1 MNNMGYYGNPDL
13 APLDAEFKA
22 QIQQLATTNTIPGQI
37 LNQIAIDWEQQK
49 MQLVQSTIAKYRNL
63 GGYNANIIRT
73 LVNNFINTGATA
85 YLGRQNTYTPN
96 YGMPMGTMGVN
107 PYLGGGMPFAGGA
120 TSMMSNNNIYQPMM
134 TAVNTPGQLTGAVNY
149 AQIEQQQPQVQQQVQ
164 SEQPSQN
171 DILNVVAHSD
181 YKAPV
186 EGDADELYGT
196 EEHTTCLGTV
206 KVIPMVSSNGYIF
219 NHVIVKL
226 NRPCLND
233 EEALQYAQRIYTS
246 KTRAV
251 HMDIQYDKIHTFEV
265 PYAESSA
272 VFTELKKSIPASSKA
287 QNKLKYL
294 QNIQKILNAKSRGV
308 ADGIEDW
315 LIERFM
321 EYGSFGCCD
330 SDNMKGLNVG
340 SIAQLIQLSTK
351 DTADE
356 NCLAWQKI
364 EGFIE
369 NLIKMCDMSIKF
381 CITKG
386 RILDPNK
393 LDDLDQILR
402 SRIGLLETSAGDLID
417 VVAQLNSKREEY
429 AKASAKEKLDL
440 YGEAGAM
447 IANSTTIIIPG
458 NHLVYTNL
466 MHDGMVGRKD
476 DALVVIAKDLIIGGT
491 TNGTANNCDT
501 DFEYMITQVSFAD
514 DIGNVI
520 VGYDKHINVKYTVT
534 RSTDKWHRVNRA

>member
-13 APLDAEFKA
+13 APFDAEFKA
-22 QIQQLATTNTIPGQI
+22 QIQQMAQTNSYPGNV

-73 LVNNFINTGATA
+73 LVNNFINLGA
-85 YLGRQNTYTPN
+85 RTYMNQGMNMYPPT

-107 PYLGGGMPFAGGA
+107 PYLGGGSPFAGGA
-120 TSMMSNNNIYQPMM
+120 TGMMGGNIYQPMM
-134 TAVNTPGQLTGAVNY
+134 SAVNTAGQITNPVNY
-149 AQIEQQQPQVQQQVQ
+149 AQIEQH
-164 SEQPSQN
+164 QPSQQQSQQQTTTADN
-171 DILNVVAHSD
+171 NALNVVMHAD
-181 YKAPV
+181 YKEPV
-186 EGDADELYGT
+186 QGEADDLYGT

-219 NHVIVKL
+219 NHVIIKL
-226 NRPCLND
+226 SRPCLND

-251 HMDIQYDKIHTFEV
+251 HMDIQYDRIHTFDV
-265 PYAESSA
+265 PYTESSK
-272 VFTELKKSIPASSKA
+272 VFAELKKSVPASSKA

-294 QNIQKILNAKSRGV
+294 QNIQKILNAESRGT

-330 SDNMKGLNVG
+330 SDNMNGLKVG

-356 NCLAWQKI
+356 GCLAWQKI
-364 EGFIE
+364 EGFNE
-369 NLIKMCDMSIKF
+369 NLIKMCDMSIKYI
-381 CITKG
+381 ITKG
-386 RILDPNK
+386 KILDPNK
-393 LDDLDQILR
+393 IEDLDQILR
-402 SRIGLLETSAGDLID
+402 SKIGLLETSAGDLID
-417 VVAQLNSKREEY
+417 VVAQLNTKREEY
-429 AKASAKEKLDL
+429 VKASPKEKLDL
-440 YGEAGAM
+440 FGEAGAI
-447 IANSTTIIIPG
+447 IANSTSMIVPG

-491 TNGTANNCDT
+491 TDGNANNCDT
-501 DFEYMITQVSFAD
+501 DFEYMITRVSFAE

-520 VGYDKHINVKYTVT
+520 VGYDKHIQVKYTVT
-534 RSTDKWHRVNRA
+534 RSTDKWHRINRA